1 MKPGLHIFSAGN
13 FAAYEQAVDF
23 LRKGSGTLLFGPRI
37 GAGGQEWIRQEFLQA
52 SPIQFGAKM
61 QEWSEWVKA
70 TARSQTLAQGLSFR
84 VFNAA
89 TKREYFRFILSRLT
103 ELGAF
108 EHLQELWQDENFF
121 QALLDCVEE
130 ARMAGLHHQAQLE
143 RAKELLGEED
153 AIHQDFWALL
163 LAYESGLATKKYED
177 MHDLPLLLRKAA
189 EAEFSEPLFLLG
201 FDHLSLLEVELVQKV
216 AKNLP
221 VVVPVNLGSKE
232 IEQISRGR
240 ELAQEQKSAA
250 MLRALLTGFSG
261 EVSVSSPASEPSLAP
276 ARLLDAHVPEEEF
289 RVLGACGASE
299 LQRGKFVRYLL
310 PPRAESGAF
319 FEELGL
325 QFSSPSVLSHPVALL
340 FFHALEMKAKNF
352 PLHLGAE
359 LASLLAFTREE
370 FSRVPEKALR
380 AGIREGLA
388 EWKEKSSDPE
398 LQEFAKFL
406 QELGSTL
413 PDRATGAVYVD
424 SFEALAKLLGIG
436 ELARRA
442 PDAFLEKQAHE
453 ALGALLK
460 NSQMLAACVTEPMDF
475 PLWLRE
481 WKALLAGK
489 RLGELPSYFPQ
500 LQFFQYGE
508 WLPPA
513 CENTVTFAGR
523 WDSQILPRLKFHF
536 YLNDRARM
544 RLAEFLLP
552 TSLQEE
558 MEFLEQT
565 KRLLELQQIVFS
577 WSSHNSEGKELE
589 PLWLS
594 SALPMVQGEWPALAP
609 LVNPA
614 FVEKK
619 ESVQL
624 PPSPVPLSPSFLE
637 AYKTCPFKAFAL
649 KVLKANDKMRA
660 SALDLRSMEEG
671 SMFHRALELFYGA
684 YKGRLASDPK
694 TLLKKALLEAF
705 QERKIEYYSGSD
717 WLLEKQLERVE
728 RVLWDF
734 VQEDLAH
741 YGKFPLFG
749 DPLVEVP
756 VQGVLGE
763 NSWSG
768 KVDRVDID
776 PKNKRFL
783 VVDYKSGSTLPSS
796 SEIEKLRQFQLPL
809 YLDAMEAQLK
819 DHEPLGGIY
828 VSLKTGER
836 KQGLVR
842 QQFNRKKGETGEE
855 SYFEYHSSS
864 GLLKNEDEFSE
875 LRSQVRSEAL
885 RLAGEALGGNFS
897 VKPLEESECSRC
909 EARPACRIHEIK
921 APQPKFWRRDFPD
934 FSSTF
939 LKPRLSELAAKRE
952 SRFNEQQ
959 EDALQRR
966 GNLVFI
972 EASAGTGKT
981 TVIVERVRRFF
992 AEELAKGEPTHRVVE
1007 KFAAISFTDKSAKE
1021 LSSRLSRVLVQE
1033 EAMGAKVAAQAIR
1046 QISTIHGFCRKIIS
1060 DFPVEAGVNPLARL
1074 LDQKETELVK
1084 DLCFQE
1090 FFLHPPEEAK
1100 ALLEELFLPFTRPK
1114 VETILRRL
1122 LEKQS
1127 LTRAERKKY
1136 AERNYADV
1144 VAPGPEENALLKF
1157 LALGDLFAEF
1167 YARRKKASEFLDF
1180 NDLEE
1185 KALQVLRE
1193 EKCREFYRKKFS
1205 LLLVDEFQD
1214 TNSVQREILECL
1226 AQSGWKNLFVVGDA
1240 KQSIYRFRAA
1250 DVSVFQGLR
1259 QEAEK
1264 NGNLVTLSTN
1274 YRSRKEL
1281 VEGANR
1287 ISEKIFPAQGEA
1299 AEPYEAIFSPVEA
1312 FQGEGGYFSVMEYDP
1327 PEGAKAEDVR
1337 LHEAQLVV
1345 DLVRAQLE
1353 KGRAPGE
1360 IAILM
1365 RKLASNDAY
1374 LDALTQSGIPFQVG
1388 SSRGFYSQMPI
1399 LDGIS
1404 LLRTFY
1410 GPRNEIALLAFLRSP
1425 WVNLPEE
1432 EILKLWKSF
1441 PESSLLEPWKKRAL
1455 FLSLSDFLLEAYAK
1469 YPLDRRGHLQVAKFI
1484 ELLKSL
1490 EAESLS
1496 RWEILD
1502 RISAWAGWEKEED
1515 GSEDATVPEPSGG
1528 GAVQLMT
1535 VHSAKGLEFPVTIL
1549 PDLGSTLQ
1557 VDRSPIRIVPGV
1569 GIALKLDDDKEALA
1583 YKEVG
1588 EKNSLRDVAETK
1600 RLFYVALTRAQEE
1613 CLILLPRAKDK
1624 KKKSSSWAE
1633 LVRSAEIRTLGTP
1646 SGQRKQKM
1654 EEPQK
1659 GGGSLVAVPSLP
1671 FQFTTSITEIAAYQ
1685 FCAEFHRLKYVQ
1697 AWEDRVVALWPKP
1710 KFSKKK
1716 SWAKERE
1723 EADLLLKKMGL
1734 EKKERG
1740 IALHRVLERIHEA
1753 SLSQGKLWLTEAYT
1767 SQGVDPDHP
1776 NLPRLIELD
1785 LLLLER
1791 FLASSLGKELFSPEN
1806 QSFPEITFQW
1816 KMPEA
1821 TLMGAMDRLVKRA
1834 DGSWVVVDYK
1844 SSVHEENW
1852 ERYRFQVASYMAAVS
1867 AKEKSEGRPGTK
1879 VVGYLVNLYSAE
1891 FHEVPENFEQTRNQ
1905 LSREIEKVKAN
1916 YLLQDEE
1923 LDFST
1928 RNVVGGEQCLT
1939 CPYSLHCELGKK
1951 IVLA

>member
-13 FAAYEQAVDF
+13 FAAYEQAVEF
-23 LRKGSGTLLFGPRI
+23 LQKGEGTLLLGPRI
-37 GAGGQEWIRQEFLQA
+37 GSGGQEWIRQEFLKSA
-52 SPIQFGAKM
+52 PIQFGAKM

-89 TKREYFRFILSRLT
+89 TKREYFRFILNRLT
-103 ELGAF
+103 EAEAF
-108 EHLQELWQDENFF
+108 EHLQELWQDEAFF

-130 ARMAGLHHQAQLE
+130 ARMAGLHQPAQLE
-143 RAKELLGEED
+143 RAKELLGEEE
-153 AIHQDFWALL
+153 AIHQDFWSLL

-177 MHDLPLLLRKAA
+177 MHDLPLLLRKAV

-201 FDHLSLLEVELVQKV
+201 FDHLALLELELVQKV
-216 AKNLP
+216 AKQLP
-221 VVVPVNLGSKE
+221 VILPVNLGKRE
-232 IEQISRGR
+232 IEQISRGK

-261 EVSVSSPASEPSLAP
+261 EVSVAAQEPEAALSPAK
-276 ARLLDAHVPEEEF
+276 LLDAHVPEEEF
-289 RVLGACGASE
+289 RVLGACGAAE
-299 LQRGKFVRYLL
+299 LQKGKFVRYIF
-310 PPRAESGAF
+310 PAHAESVAF

-325 QFSSPSVLSHPVALL
+325 RFSSPSVLSHPVALL

-352 PLHLGAE
+352 PLPLGAE

-380 AGIREGLA
+380 AGIREGLK

-398 LQEFAKFL
+398 LQKFANFL
-406 QELGSTL
+406 QELGNTL
-413 PDRATGAVYVD
+413 PDRATGAVYVE

-442 PDAFLEKQAHE
+442 PDAYLEKQAHE

-475 PLWLRE
+475 SLWLRE

-500 LQFFQYGE
+500 LQFFRYGE

-558 MEFLEQT
+558 MEFLEHT
-565 KRLLELQQIVFS
+565 KHLLELQAIVFS
-577 WSSHNSEGKELE
+577 WSSHNADGKELE

-594 SALPMVQGEWPALAP
+594 SALPLVQGEWPALAP
-609 LVNPA
+609 LASPA
-614 FVEKK
+614 FSEKN
-619 ESVQL
+619 ESVQ
-624 PPSPVPLSPSFLE
+624 VPAAELSLSPSFLE

-649 KVLKANDKMRA
+649 KILKANDKMRA

-671 SMFHRALELFYGA
+671 SIFHRALELFYGV
-684 YKGRLASDPK
+684 YKGRTSGDPK
-694 TLLKKALLEAF
+694 SILEKSLQEAF

-717 WLLEKQLERVE
+717 WLLEKQLERVG

-734 VQEDLAH
+734 VQQDLEH
-741 YGKFPLFG
+741 YQKFPLFG

-756 VQGVLGE
+756 VQGTLGKI
-763 NSWSG
+763 SWSG
-768 KVDRVDID
+768 KVDRVDLD
-776 PKNKRFL
+776 PQNKKFL
-783 VVDYKSGSTLPSS
+783 VVDYKSGATLPSS

-819 DHEPLGGIY
+819 DHDPLGGIY

-842 QQFNRKKGETGEE
+842 KQFNLKKGENPEE
-855 SYFEYHSSS
+855 KYFNYHSSS
-864 GLLKNEDEFSE
+864 GLLKEEEEFSE
-875 LRSQVRSEAL
+875 LRSQVRNEAI
-885 RLAGEALGGNFS
+885 RLAGEAVAGDFS
-897 VKPLEESECSRC
+897 VKPLEESECARC

-921 APQPKFWRRDFPD
+921 APQPKIWRREFPD
-934 FSSTF
+934 FSATF
-939 LKPRLSELAAKRE
+939 RRPKASELLAKKE

-992 AEELAKGEPTHRVVE
+992 SEELAKGEPTHRVVE

-1033 EAMGAKVAAQAIR
+1033 EGMGAKVAAQAIR

-1074 LDQKETELVK
+1074 LDQKETDLVK
-1084 DLCFQE
+1084 DLSFQE
-1090 FFLHPPEEAK
+1090 FFLHPPEPAK
-1100 ALLEELFLPFTRPK
+1100 ALLEELFLLFTRPK

-1122 LEKQS
+1122 LEKQA
-1127 LTRAERKKY
+1127 LTRRERKKY
-1136 AERNYADV
+1136 AERDYSDL
-1144 VAPGPEENALLKF
+1144 VAPGPEEDALLKF
-1157 LALGDLFAEF
+1157 LDLGDLFADF
-1167 YARRKKASEFLDF
+1167 YASRKKASEFLDF

-1185 KALQVLRE
+1185 KALQVLRD
-1193 EKCREFYRKKFS
+1193 EKCRNFYRKKFS

-1226 AQSGWKNLFVVGDA
+1226 AQEGWKNLFVVGDA

-1259 QEAEK
+1259 QEAEMK
-1264 NGNLVTLSTN
+1264 GNLVTLSIN

-1287 ISEKIFPAQGEA
+1287 ISEKIFPNQGEN
-1299 AEPYEAIFSPVEA
+1299 AESYEATFAPVAA
-1312 FQGEGGYFSVMEYDP
+1312 FQAEGGYFSVMEYDL
-1327 PEGAKAEDVR
+1327 PEEAKAEDIR
-1337 LHEAQLVV
+1337 LHEAKLVV
-1345 DLVRAQLE
+1345 DLVQAQLK

-1374 LDALTQSGIPFQVG
+1374 LDALTESGIPFQVG

-1410 GPRNEIALLAFLRSP
+1410 GPRNEMALLAFLRSP
-1425 WVNLPEE
+1425 WMKLGEK
-1432 EILKLWKSF
+1432 EILYSWKSLS
-1441 PESSLLEPWKKRAL
+1441 ESPLLIPWKKRAL
-1455 FLSLSDFLLEAYAK
+1455 FLSLSDFLQEAYAK

-1484 ELLKSL
+1484 EMLKSL

-1515 GSEDATVPEPSGG
+1515 GSEDSTVPEPSTG
-1528 GAVQLMT
+1528 GALQLMT

-1549 PDLGSTLQ
+1549 PDLGSSLQ
-1557 VDRSPIRIVPGV
+1557 VDKSPIRIVPGV
-1569 GIALKLDDDKEALA
+1569 GLALKLEDDKEALA

-1613 CLILLPRAKDK
+1613 CLILLPKGKEK
-1624 KKKSSSWAE
+1624 KKKSSSWAD
-1633 LVRSAEIRTLGTP
+1633 LVRAAEIRTLGQPPQIHSQKSAGQKSEKGDFVRTP
-1646 SGQRKQKM
+1646 SI
-1654 EEPQK
+1654 
-1659 GGGSLVAVPSLP
+1659 P

-1685 FCAEFHRLKYVQ
+1685 FCGEFHRLKYVQ

-1710 KFSKKK
+1710 KFSQKK
-1716 SWAKERE
+1716 SWSKEKE

-1740 IALHRVLERIHEA
+1740 IALHRVLERTLEP
-1753 SLSQGKLWLTEAYT
+1753 SLPQGKLWLTEAYT
-1767 SQGVDPDHP
+1767 SQGVDPDHKD
-1776 NLPRLIELD
+1776 LARLIELD

-1791 FLASSLGKELFSPEN
+1791 FLLSPLGKELFSPEN

-1867 AKEKSEGRPGTK
+1867 AKEKSEGREGSK

-1905 LSREIEKVKAN
+1905 LSREIEKVRAN
-1916 YLLQDEE
+1916 YLLQDGE

-1928 RNVVGGEQCLT
+1928 RNVVGGEHCLT